1 MLPRLPLALLLLV
14 LPPAARPAERG
25 RDPQI
30 VEQVVAVVRTPAST
44 QPRVITL
51 TRLQEEARIALVS
64 RGGTGAAEGEL
75 DGAALRAGLEW
86 LIDQILLL
94 DEVVRLQV
102 FEVERT
108 DVLEELRRFQARFG
122 SPQAYRAF
130 LGRVDITEEELLVVL
145 RRMLRVQRYVDSRV
159 SAAGRV
165 READVDRYLQERKI
179 DPRAAERV
187 AVRNTVRAELAERRT
202 EREVKALLAELRSR
216 ATIRVLEAFD
226 GGTGGK
232 G

>member
-1 MLPRLPLALLLLV
+1 MHPRPTLALLLLA
-14 LPPAARPAERG
+14 LPLAARASAG
-25 RDPQI
+25 GADPQI

-102 FEVERT
+102 FEVERS
-108 DVLEELRRFQARFG
+108 DVLEELRRFQGRFA
-122 SPQAYRAF
+122 SPLAYRAF

-165 READVDRYLQERKI
+165 READVDRWLQERKI
-179 DPRAAERV
+179 DPRASERT
-187 AVRNTVRAELAERRT
+187 AVRNTVRAELSERRT
-202 EREVKALLAELRSR
+202 EREVKALLAELRAR
-216 ATIRVLEAFD
+216 ATIRVLETFD
-226 GGTGGK
+226 GATGGK

>member
-1 MLPRLPLALLLLV
+1 MRRLLPLLCLLL
-14 LPPAARPAERG
+14 PAAARPEGAPPEAR
-25 RDPQI
+25 I
-30 VEQVVAVVRTPAST
+30 VERVVAVVRTPAST

-102 FEVERT
+102 FEVERA
-108 DVLEELRRFQARFG
+108 DVLEELRRFQGRFA
-122 SPQAYRAF
+122 SPGAYRAF
-130 LGRVDITEEELLVVL
+130 LARADITEEELLVVL

-159 SAAGRV
+159 SGAGRV
-165 READVDRYLQERKI
+165 REVDVDRHLEERRI
-179 DPRAAERV
+179 DARAAERA
-187 AVRNTVRAELAERRT
+187 AVRGAVRAELAEQRT
-202 EREVKALLAELRSR
+202 QREVRALLADLRSR
-216 ATIRVLEAFD
+216 ATVRVLEPFE
-226 GGTGGK
+226 GGK

>member
-1 MLPRLPLALLLLV
+1 M
-14 LPPAARPAERG
+14 
-25 RDPQI
+25 
-30 VEQVVAVVRTPAST
+30 VRTPAST

-64 RGGTGAAEGEL
+64 RGGTGAADGEL

-102 FEVERT
+102 FEVERS
-108 DVLEELRRFQARFG
+108 DVLEELRRFQGRFA

-145 RRMLRVQRYVDSRV
+145 RRTLRVQRYVDSRV

-165 READVDRYLQERKI
+165 REAEVDRYLQERKV
-179 DPRAAERV
+179 DPRASERA

-202 EREVKALLAELRSR
+202 EREVKALLADLRSR
-216 ATIRVLEAFD
+216 ATIRVLETF
-226 GGTGGK
+226 GGATGGK

>member
-1 MLPRLPLALLLLV
+1 MPRPLLLALLLL
-14 LPPAARPAERG
+14 PSAARPGAAA

-64 RGGTGAAEGEL
+64 RGATGAAEAEL

-108 DVLEELRRFQARFG
+108 DVLEELRRFQARFA
-122 SPQAYRAF
+122 SAAAYRAF
-130 LGRVDITEEELLVVL
+130 LARSDVTEEELLVVL

-159 SAAGRV
+159 SGAGRV
-165 READVDRYLQERKI
+165 READVDRYLQDRQI
-179 DPRAAERV
+179 DPRAAERA

-202 EREVKALLAELRSR
+202 QREVKALLADLRSR
-216 ATIRVLEAFD
+216 ATIRVLEPFE
-226 GGTGGK
+226 GGK

>member
-1 MLPRLPLALLLLV
+1 MSHSS
-14 LPPAARPAERG
+14 PARSAAPSSS
-25 RDPQI
+25 
-30 VEQVVAVVRTPAST
+30 ASAAPVP
-44 QPRVITL
+44 PRVITL

-64 RGGTGAAEGEL
+64 RGGTGAADAEL

-102 FEVERT
+102 FEVERS
-108 DVLEELRRFQARFG
+108 DVLEELRRFQGRFA

-130 LGRVDITEEELLVVL
+130 LARVDITEEELLVVL
-145 RRMLRVQRYVDSRV
+145 RRMLRVQRYVESRV

-165 READVDRYLQERKI
+165 READVDRWLQERKI
-179 DPRAAERV
+179 DPRASERA
-187 AVRNTVRAELAERRT
+187 AVRSTVRAELAERRT
-202 EREVKALLAELRSR
+202 EREVKALLADLRSR
-216 ATIRVLEAFD
+216 ATIRVLETFD
-226 GGTGGK
+226 GATGGK

>member
-1 MLPRLPLALLLLV
+1 MVRPLLLLALLPLG
-14 LPPAARPAERG
+14 PAAARAAPPL

-64 RGGTGAAEGEL
+64 RGATGAAEGDL
-75 DGAALRAGLEW
+75 DAPALSAGLEW

-102 FEVERT
+102 FEVERS
-108 DVLEELRRFQARFG
+108 DVLEELRRFQARFA
-122 SPQAYRAF
+122 SAAAYRAF
-130 LGRVDITEEELLVVL
+130 LTRCDVTEEELLVVL
-145 RRMLRVQRYVDSRV
+145 RRTLRVQRYVDSRV
-159 SAAGRV
+159 SGAGRV
-165 READVDRYLQERKI
+165 RDADVDRYLQERGL
-179 DPRAAERV
+179 DPRAA
-187 AVRNTVRAELAERRT
+187 VRDTIRAELAERRT
-202 EREVKALLAELRSR
+202 QREVKALLAELRSR
-216 ATIRVLEAFD
+216 ATIRVLEPFE
-226 GGTGGK
+226 GGK

>member
-1 MLPRLPLALLLLV
+1 VPRPLPLLFLLV
-14 LPPAARPAERG
+14 PLAARPEGAS

-64 RGGTGAAEGEL
+64 RGATGAAEAEL
-75 DGAALRAGLEW
+75 DAPALRAGLEW

-102 FEVERT
+102 FEVERA
-108 DVLEELRRFQARFG
+108 DVLEELRRFQARLG
-122 SPQAYRAF
+122 SPGAYRAF
-130 LGRVDITEEELLVVL
+130 LARSDLTEEELLVVL

-159 SAAGRV
+159 SGAGRV
-165 READVDRYLQERKI
+165 READVDRYLQEHQA
-179 DPRAAERV
+179 DPRAGERA
-187 AVRNTVRAELAERRT
+187 AVRGAIRAELVERRT
-202 EREVKALLAELRSR
+202 EREVKALLADLRAR
-216 ATIRVLEAFD
+216 ATIRVLEPFE
-226 GGTGGK
+226 GGK